1 MLPGLPEKAYLKH
14 LLELKQLHER
24 CIKSYLVSR
33 GVKYNTRIKFF
44 KLYSL
49 AVSEKNIVHYWNI
62 PIWLFV
68 QKLVKDDL
76 KSLFYKRVIPNVR
89 TYRKKSVH
97 RKK

>member
-1 MLPGLPEKAYLKH
+1 MLPGLPEKVYLKH

-33 GVKYNTRIKFF
+33 GVKYSTRIKFF

-49 AVSEKNIVHYWNI
+49 SVSEKNINHYWNI

-68 QKLVKDDL
+68 QKLVTDDL
-76 KSLFYKRVIPNVR
+76 KSLFYKGAIPNVR
-89 TYRKKSVH
+89 TYRKKSIH